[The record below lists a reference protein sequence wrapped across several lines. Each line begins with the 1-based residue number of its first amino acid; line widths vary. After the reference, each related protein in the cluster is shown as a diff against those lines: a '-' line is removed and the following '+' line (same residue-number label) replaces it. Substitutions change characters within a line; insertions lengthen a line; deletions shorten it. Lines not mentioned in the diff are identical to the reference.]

1 MRQQGRWRRLG
12 VVSLAVL
19 GLATGQGCLSFVH
32 SLDAPPQE
40 QVALGEKIPSPCRSH
55 VHIFLLH
62 GLDPLDL
69 ANLSG
74 LTEYL
79 QQEGYLKTHY
89 GQCYHLWAFK
99 KEMRRLH
106 KEDPQTRFVVIG
118 FSLGATA
125 ARQLVAAVKKDG
137 IIVDL
142 LVYLSGC
149 TLGEEPPAPPDNVL
163 HVVNV
168 VAAGCL
174 WNASMDGAD
183 NVSCSQAWH
192 FGAPTHP
199 RTRELLSRELA
210 AVAARVPYTEK
221 VPPLSP
227 ELEEEIPRPRR
238 LTPELPGKMS
248 APLPPEWSFLN
259 PRSAAGEP
267 PPPPLAQPDEK
278 RKTPRIPFA
287 IAP

>member
-125 ARQLVAAVKKDG
+125 ARQLVAAV
-137 IIVDL
+137 
-142 LVYLSGC
+142 
-149 TLGEEPPAPPDNVL
+149 
-163 HVVNV
+163 NV